1 MKIATT
7 IFVSLGTLI
16 TFIAHMINVA
26 GKTFYLKFELFDRVH
41 KIALGYTCN
50 PALSLVLAILAVFFG
65 ILNLIALWEN
75 KKSVFFGITA
85 MFFSSFIGGILY
97 ICWDPHRH
105 W

>member
-7 IFVSLGTLI
+7 IFVSIGTII
-16 TFIAHMINVA
+16 TFIAHMANVA
-26 GKTFYLKFELFDRVH
+26 GKTFYYKIELFD
-41 KIALGYTCN
+41 KIYKIPLGYNLN

>member
-26 GKTFYLKFELFDRVH
+26 GKTFYLKLELFDRVR

-50 PALSLVLAILAVFFG
+50 PALSLVLAILAGCFG
-65 ILNLIALWEN
+65 ILNLIA
-75 KKSVFFGITA
+75 
-85 MFFSSFIGGILY
+85 
-97 ICWDPHRH
+97 
-105 W
+105 

>member
-7 IFVSLGTLI
+7 IFVSLGTII
-16 TFIAHMINVA
+16 TFITHMINVA
-26 GKTFYLKFELFDRVH
+26 GKTPYIKLELLGKVH
-41 KIALGYTCN
+41 KIALGYTIN
-50 PALSLVLAILAVFFG
+50 PALSLVLALLAIFFG

-85 MFFSSFIGGILY
+85 LLFSSFIGGILY
-97 ICWDPHRH
+97 LCWDPRRH

>member
-16 TFIAHMINVA
+16 TFIMHMLNVA
-26 GKTFYLKFELFDRVH
+26 GKNIVLKYELADKVH
-41 KIALGYTCN
+41 KIVFLN
-50 PALSLVLAILAVFFG
+50 NISPALSLVLAILAIFFG

-75 KKSVFFGITA
+75 KKSAFFGITA
-85 MFFSSFIGGILY
+85 LIFSSFIGGVLY
-97 ICWDPHRH
+97 LCWDPHRH